1 MTIVNEVREELIKEI
16 KSKIELKES
25 NVRYYEKEVL
35 KETFKIDQLQKQLLE
50 LEKGNK

>member
-16 KSKIELKES
+16 KSKIELKER